1 MALFSF
7 RQAELFFLGGAE
19 APPAPL
25 GRSPVA
31 RACRQRPKTMAMD
44 QEGNIVAPGHNMR
57 VQAGDPM
64 HRPHGDGRQWVEGWR
79 L

>member
-7 RQAELFFLGGAE
+7 RQAELFFLGGAA

-31 RACRQRPKTMAMD
+31 IGTWNNGNQWSYYDRMEIINYSSSYELWTFIFA
-44 QEGNIVAPGHNMR
+44 ENIV
-57 VQAGDPM
+57 
-64 HRPHGDGRQWVEGWR
+64 
-79 L
+79 